1 MDRAES
7 RRSRHLRRPSRRR
20 TRRTRAAPMVM
31 RCAHHNAEPELMLQ
45 SEILDAG
52 TLCVASDDGWNLGR
66 DKKVRG
72 AAVVVSSTGNPRG
85 STGARRRPRRRSGPS
100 RPRPRSPPKRV
111 SRCRPRGCR
120 RSASARRPPRGAARA
135 RSAPHR
141 LRSRP
146 GGREVHDQ
154 ILPLYN
160 FSLVVRSP
168 HGFQTA
174 CSQAYYTVF
183 SDSIS
188 DPLERHNSALASRT
202 LPKLCECQK
211 CQGRSPAGSGSL
223 EPLRDSSCGVLTP
236 GRAPTPAR
244 GVERRA
250 ASHVSVENRNQ
261 QSNRSRLYLRR
272 SKTKNSTKELAGY
285 PDYLLLCQYITY

>member
-52 TLCVASDDGWNLGR
+52 TLCVASDGGWNLGR

-100 RPRPRSPPKRV
+100 RPRPRSPPKLA

-120 RSASARRPPRGAARA
+120 RGSTSALRPPRWRRRTESMIGFCLCTTFSLYSV
-135 RSAPHR
+135 RSAR
-141 LRSRP
+141 
-146 GGREVHDQ
+146 
-154 ILPLYN
+154 
-160 FSLVVRSP
+160 
-168 HGFQTA
+168 FQTA
-174 CSQAYYTVF
+174 CSLGYYTVF
-183 SDSIS
+183 SDSKKR
-188 DPLERHNSALASRT
+188 PLERHNSARWPHRT
-202 LPKLCECQK
+202 LDANALEVPKVPRGTLW
-211 CQGRSPAGSGSL
+211 
-223 EPLRDSSCGVLTP
+223 
-236 GRAPTPAR
+236 AR
-244 GVERRA
+244 HVEE
-250 ASHVSVENRNQ
+250 S
-261 QSNRSRLYLRR
+261 
-272 SKTKNSTKELAGY
+272 
-285 PDYLLLCQYITY
+285 